1 MIEPVLA
8 VSLGVA
14 AGIFTGLIPGVHP
27 NTVVFTTIPFYFIYR
42 PEFSL
47 FMAFISGLSIS
58 HTLHDFLP
66 ALFLKAPE
74 AESALSSLPGIEMV
88 QEGLGRKAF
97 VLTVIGGLSS
107 STIFVIVLPILFL
120 VLEAVYPVLNQFM
133 QFILV
138 FFLLFIIFES
148 RSIFNAALIASLS
161 GLLGLSVLSGPQQ
174 QFILLPV
181 FSGLFAVPAV
191 SYSIF
196 RDFEIPEQK
205 DRFQISSSR
214 IKEGFAG
221 FGSGL
226 IAGVI
231 PGIGAAV
238 STTFLTPFMD
248 SDREGFLTGLGGV
261 NTSDILI
268 SFLALYLIGRPRSG
282 SSVALQMIS
291 EVRIPEVFFLIG
303 CSLLGAGLSGI
314 LSLKVLDL
322 FLELVEKVNFRFLGF
337 SVLGLIFSIVFF
349 TTGVYGIV
357 VLLTSGFIGFISLL
371 TESRASCMAVL
382 IIPALTY
389 FSGSFM

>member
-1 MIEPVLA
+1 
-8 VSLGVA
+8 
-14 AGIFTGLIPGVHP
+14 
-27 NTVVFTTIPFYFIYR
+27 
-42 PEFSL
+42 
-47 FMAFISGLSIS
+47 MAFISGLSIS

-148 RSIFNAALIASLS
+148 RSIFNAALIAGLS

-205 DRFQISSSR
+205 DLFQISSSR

-231 PGIGAAV
+231 PGISAAV

>member
-371 TESRASCMAVL
+371 TECRASCMAVL

>member
-322 FLELVEKVNFRFLGF
+322 FLELVDKVNFRFLGF

>member
-107 STIFVIVLPILFL
+107 STIFVIVLPVLFL

-133 QFILV
+133 EFILI

-261 NTSDILI
+261 NTSDILV

-349 TTGVYGIV
+349 TTGVYGTV

-389 FSGSFM
+389 FSGSFI

>member
-133 QFILV
+133 EFILI

-371 TESRASCMAVL
+371 TECRASCMAVL

>member
-107 STIFVIVLPILFL
+107 STIFVIVLPVLFL

-133 QFILV
+133 EFILI

-196 RDFEIPEQK
+196 RDFEIPEQE

-322 FLELVEKVNFRFLGF
+322 FLKLVEKVNFRFLGF

-371 TESRASCMAVL
+371 KECRASCMAVL

>member
-107 STIFVIVLPILFL
+107 STIFVIVLPVLFL

-322 FLELVEKVNFRFLGF
+322 FLELVDKVNFRFLGF

-349 TTGVYGIV
+349 TTGVYGTV

-371 TESRASCMAVL
+371 TECRASCMAVL

>member
-8 VSLGVA
+8 VGLGVA

-107 STIFVIVLPILFL
+107 STIFVIVLPVLFL

-322 FLELVEKVNFRFLGF
+322 FLELVDKVNFRFLGF

-349 TTGVYGIV
+349 TTGVYGTV

-371 TESRASCMAVL
+371 KESRASCMAVL

>member
-196 RDFEIPEQK
+196 RDFEIPEQE

>member
-1 MIEPVLA
+1 MIEPVIA
-8 VSLGVA
+8 VTLGVA
-14 AGIFTGLIPGVHP
+14 AGVLTGLIPGIHP
-27 NTVVFTTIPFYFIYR
+27 NTVVFTFIPFYFIYQ
-42 PEFSL
+42 PEFTV

-97 VLTVIGGLSS
+97 ILTLIGGLTS
-107 STIFVIVLPILFL
+107 STVFVVILPVLFL
-120 VLEAVYPVLNQFM
+120 VLEAVYPILNRFM
-133 QFILV
+133 AFILI
-138 FFLLFIIFES
+138 FFLLFIVFES
-148 RSIFNAALIASLS
+148 RSVFNAILIAGLS
-161 GLLGLSVLSGPQQ
+161 GFLGVSVLSGPQQ

-248 SDREGFLTGLGGV
+248 SDRGGFLTGLGGV
-261 NTSDILI
+261 NTSDILV

-322 FLELVEKVNFRFLGF
+322 FLELVGKVDFRFLGL
-337 SVLGLIFSIVFF
+337 SVLTLIFSIVFF
-349 TTGVYGIV
+349 TTGFYGIV
-357 VLLTSGFIGFISLL
+357 VLLTSCFIGFIALL
-371 TESRASCMAVL
+371 TECRASCMAVL

>member
-107 STIFVIVLPILFL
+107 STIFVIVLPVLFL

-133 QFILV
+133 EFILI

-196 RDFEIPEQK
+196 RDFEIPEQE

-371 TESRASCMAVL
+371 TECRASCMAVL

>member
-322 FLELVEKVNFRFLGF
+322 FLKLVEKVNFRFLGF

-371 TESRASCMAVL
+371 TECRASCMAVL

>member
-322 FLELVEKVNFRFLGF
+322 FLELVDKVNFRFLGF

-371 TESRASCMAVL
+371 TECRASCMAVL

>member
-107 STIFVIVLPILFL
+107 STIFVIVLPVLFL

-133 QFILV
+133 EFILI

-371 TESRASCMAVL
+371 TECRASCMAVL

>member
-107 STIFVIVLPILFL
+107 STIFVIVLPVLFL

-148 RSIFNAALIASLS
+148 RSIFNAALIAGLS

-322 FLELVEKVNFRFLGF
+322 FLELVDKVNFRFLGF

-371 TESRASCMAVL
+371 TECRASCMAVL

>member
-107 STIFVIVLPILFL
+107 STIFVIVLPVLFL

-133 QFILV
+133 EFILI

-322 FLELVEKVNFRFLGF
+322 FLKLVEKVNFRFLGF

>member
-196 RDFEIPEQK
+196 RDFEIPEQE

-322 FLELVEKVNFRFLGF
+322 FLELVDKVNFRFLGF

-371 TESRASCMAVL
+371 TECRASCMAVL

>member
-1 MIEPVLA
+1 MIEPILA
-8 VSLGVA
+8 VTLGVA
-14 AGIFTGLIPGVHP
+14 AGVLTGLIPGIHP
-27 NTVVFTTIPFYFIYR
+27 NTVVFTVIPFYFIYQ
-42 PEFSL
+42 PEFTV

-88 QEGLGRKAF
+88 QEGMGRKAF
-97 VLTVIGGLSS
+97 VLTVIGGLTS
-107 STIFVIVLPILFL
+107 STVFVVILPVLFL
-120 VLEAVYPVLNQFM
+120 VLEAVYPILNQFM
-133 QFILV
+133 AFILI
-138 FFLLFIIFES
+138 FFLLFIVFES
-148 RSIFNAALIASLS
+148 RSVFNAILITGLS
-161 GLLGLSVLSGPQQ
+161 GFLGVSVLSGPQQ

-226 IAGVI
+226 VAGVI

-261 NTSDILI
+261 NTSDILV

-322 FLELVEKVNFRFLGF
+322 FLELVGKVDFRFLGL
-337 SVLGLIFSIVFF
+337 SVLTLIFSIVFF
-349 TTGVYGIV
+349 TTGFYGIV
-357 VLLTSGFIGFISLL
+357 VLLTSCFIGFIALL
-371 TESRASCMAVL
+371 TECRASCMAVL